1 MLKNILKQKIN
12 ITDKSMEPTFMHG
25 DFIVMRKIIFSYDP
39 KRFDL
44 ILFENKGINIL
55 KRVVGLKNEI
65 IEISN
70 GNLIINENLLKE
82 DFNDSKFIFDFPK
95 TILKKD
101 EVFVLGDNREFS
113 KDSRNFGAV
122 KIKNILSF
130 YRS

>member
-1 MLKNILKQKIN
+1 VFKNILKQKIN
-12 ITDKSMEPTFMHG
+12 IIDNSMEPTLKHG

-44 ILFENKGINIL
+44 ISFKNNGMNLI
-55 KRVVGLKNEI
+55 KRVVGVRDEI
-65 IEISN
+65 IEISK
-70 GNLIINENLLKE
+70 GNLIINENLFKE
-82 DFNDSKFIFDFPK
+82 DFIENKFNFNFSK

-113 KDSRNFGAV
+113 KDSRNFGAI

-130 YRS
+130 YRP

>member
-12 ITDKSMEPTFMHG
+12 IIDKSMEPTLKHG
-25 DFIVMRKIIFSYDP
+25 DIIVMRKVIFSYDP

-44 ILFENKGINIL
+44 IYFKNNGINLL
-55 KRVVGLKNEI
+55 KRVIGLRNEV
-65 IEISN
+65 IEISK

-82 DFNDSKFIFDFPK
+82 DFKDNKFNFDLPK

-113 KDSRNFGAV
+113 KDSRNFGAI

-130 YRS
+130 YRL

>member
-1 MLKNILKQKIN
+1 
-12 ITDKSMEPTFMHG
+12 MHG
-25 DFIVMRKIIFSYDP
+25 DFIVMRKIIFSYNP

-44 ILFENKGINIL
+44 ISFENNGLNLI
-55 KRVVGLKNEI
+55 KRVVGVMDEI
-65 IEISN
+65 IEISK
-70 GNLIINENLLKE
+70 GNLIINENLFKE
-82 DFNDSKFIFDFPK
+82 DFIENKFNFNFPK

-113 KDSRNFGAV
+113 KDSRNFGPI